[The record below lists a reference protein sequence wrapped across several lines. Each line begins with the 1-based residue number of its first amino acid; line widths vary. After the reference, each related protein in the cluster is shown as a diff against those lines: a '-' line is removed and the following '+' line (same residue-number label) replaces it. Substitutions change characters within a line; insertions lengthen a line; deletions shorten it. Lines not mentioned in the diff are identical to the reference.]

1 MSVTIS
7 VVTPALNAQHLVAE
21 TITSVV
27 NQSAFIS
34 GRAKLQ
40 YILQDGGSRDNTVRQ
55 AIEASR
61 GIINVHSSNDA
72 GMYDALAKGFRAVDG
87 DIVCYLNAGD
97 YLMPGAFDVI
107 LDVFE
112 NPNIHWISGMTA
124 VCNEASQITDV
135 RLPFR
140 FRGKLISCGAYGRFM
155 PWIQQETVFWRRD
168 LLSLLDYEFFASLR
182 LAGDYYLWTRFATK
196 YELQVVQAVLG
207 VFKYHRGQ
215 LSENIQAYRD
225 EVLSFTR
232 RPTILDFLVGFGDRL
247 AWLLEP
253 KMKKFLNKSRLL
265 RFDHVR
271 QTWS

>member
-1 MSVTIS
+1 MGITIS
-7 VVTPALNAQHLVAE
+7 VVMPSFNAQNLVAA
-21 TITSVV
+21 TIRSVV

-40 YILQDGGSRDNTVRQ
+40 YILQDGGSRDDTVKQ

-61 GIINVHSSNDA
+61 GLIDVHTSVDH
-72 GMYDALAKGFRAVDG
+72 GMYDALAKAFQVVEG

-97 YLMPGAFDVI
+97 FLMPGAFDVI
-107 LDVFE
+107 LDIFE
-112 NPNIHWISGMTA
+112 NPDIHWISGMTA
-124 VCNEASQITDV
+124 VCNEDGQITDV

-140 FRGKLISCGAYGRFM
+140 FRRRLISCGAYGRFM
-155 PWIQQETVFWRRD
+155 PWIQQETIFWRKD
-168 LLSLLDYEFFASLR
+168 LLDLVDYEYFAGLR

-196 YELQVVQAVLG
+196 YELHVVQAILG

-215 LSENIQAYRD
+215 LSENIQAYRN
-225 EVLSFTR
+225 EVLTFSR
-232 RPTILDFLVGFGDRL
+232 RPTIWDFLIGAVDRL

-253 KMKKFLNKSRLL
+253 KMKKYLNRSKLL

-271 QTWS
+271 QMWY

>member
-1 MSVTIS
+1 MDVTIS
-7 VVTPALNAQHLVAE
+7 VVTPALNAQHMIAD
-21 TITSVV
+21 TISSVV

-55 AIEASR
+55 AIDASR
-61 GIINVHSSNDA
+61 GVINVHSSSDC
-72 GMYDALAKGFRAVDG
+72 GMYDALAKGLCAVDG

-107 LDVFE
+107 LDIFE
-112 NPNIHWISGMTA
+112 NSNIHWISGMTA
-124 VCNEASQITDV
+124 VCNEAGQITDV

-155 PWIQQETVFWRRD
+155 PWIQQETVFWRRG
-168 LLSLLDYEFFASLR
+168 LLSLVDYEFLAGLR

-196 YELQVVQAVLG
+196 YELQVVQAILG
-207 VFKYHRGQ
+207 VFKFHRGQ
-215 LSENIQAYRD
+215 LSENMQAYRD

-232 RPTILDFLVGFGDRL
+232 RPTALDYLIGTGDRL

-271 QTWS
+271 QAWS